1 MSLLRDR
8 RRRKAGEILNNLIG
22 LDGYRSFLG
31 SRGRGFEH
39 CKVSGFASGKL
50 LLAPPT
56 RHISQEA
63 FGLSVASAGTEGEAE
78 LGYRRPLSQKLF
90 VSPPAWGRGGGK
102 GTGVCQ
108 SLERRVPRDT

>member
-1 MSLLRDR
+1 MGGAHTHTHTHTHQL
-8 RRRKAGEILNNLIG
+8 LIG
-22 LDGYRSFLG
+22 LGGYRSFLG

-39 CKVSGFASGKL
+39 CKVSELASGKL

-78 LGYRRPLSQKLF
+78 VAP
-90 VSPPAWGRGGGK
+90 
-102 GTGVCQ
+102 
-108 SLERRVPRDT
+108 